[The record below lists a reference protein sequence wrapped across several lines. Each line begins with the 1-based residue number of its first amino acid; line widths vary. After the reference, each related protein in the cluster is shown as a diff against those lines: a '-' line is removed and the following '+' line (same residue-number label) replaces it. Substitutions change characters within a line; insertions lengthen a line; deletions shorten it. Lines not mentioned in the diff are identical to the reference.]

1 MTTLVVIKILVVG
14 ALLGGFVMFS
24 IFRRKQRDADGKP
37 VGLVGLIATMIGFVA
52 RVITICIVACSSFWF
67 VTKFMA

>member
-1 MTTLVVIKILVVG
+1 MTTFVVIKILVVG

-24 IFRRKQRDADGKP
+24 IFRRKQHNADGKP
-37 VGLVGLIATMIGFVA
+37 VGLIATLVGFTVRVFMIGVVA
-52 RVITICIVACSSFWF
+52 FSAFWF

>member
-1 MTTLVVIKILVVG
+1 MTTLVVMKILVVG

-37 VGLVGLIATMIGFVA
+37 VGLIATMIGFVA
-52 RVITICIVACSSFWF
+52 RVIMIGIVAFSAFWF
-67 VTKFMA
+67 VTKFMT

>member
-24 IFRRKQRDADGKP
+24 IFSRKQRDADGKP

-52 RVITICIVACSSFWF
+52 RVITICIVAFSSFWF

>member
-1 MTTLVVIKILVVG
+1 MTTFVVIKILVVG

-24 IFRRKQRDADGKP
+24 IFRRKQNHADGKP
-37 VGLVGLIATMIGFVA
+37 VGLIGTLVGFTVRVLLIGVVA
-52 RVITICIVACSSFWF
+52 FSAFWF

>member
-1 MTTLVVIKILVVG
+1 LTTFVVIKILVVG

-24 IFRRKQRDADGKP
+24 IFRRKQHNADGKP
-37 VGLVGLIATMIGFVA
+37 VGLIATLVGFTVRVFMIGVVA
-52 RVITICIVACSSFWF
+52 FSAFWF